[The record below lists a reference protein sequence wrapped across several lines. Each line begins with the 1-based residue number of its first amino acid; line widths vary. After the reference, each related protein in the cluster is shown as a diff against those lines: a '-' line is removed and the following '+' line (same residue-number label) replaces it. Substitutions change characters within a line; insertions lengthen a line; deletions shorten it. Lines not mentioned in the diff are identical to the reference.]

1 MSQKKIVKSLFNC
14 HDKYIFDRIR
24 FNKIF
29 FMDSKLNTSN
39 PDTITYHTE
48 ELAYTILGGIR
59 LEGLDRLR
67 VTIKIEVVNRKF
79 QHYLNNPDI
88 AALAIRQNLDLYSI
102 TQVEKLARL
111 IADRLEVGVT
121 QVHKDLSNITAGLE
135 SYRLQQITSKQQ
147 EQSNISQPLTEAE
160 RNTAIRFLQQP
171 NLLQL
176 TNSMIGSSGIVGE
189 ELNRLIMWLI
199 YTSRKTA
206 KPLHIISMG
215 SSGTGKSHLQEK
227 VGELIPE
234 EDKIEIT
241 ALTENAFY
249 YFDKAALGHK
259 LILIEDLDGILAALY
274 PLRELQSKQRISKTI
289 TVKDRNGNTKAIH
302 LKVHGPVCIAGCT
315 TKESIYEDNANRC
328 FLIHLDES
336 QQQDERIMD
345 YQRKISAGKIN
356 TADETQARQLL
367 QSVQKVL
374 QPLTVINPYAEQLQI
389 PKEVFKQR
397 RTNAHYLAFI
407 EVIAFYKQYQRQWVA
422 PQSGEI
428 IYHPDEPTR
437 PPTGSNAFIEV
448 TTEDIAAA
456 NELLKQILLRKS
468 DELNGA
474 TRNYFEQL
482 KEHLVKTGQS
492 SFTSTSIRNGLR
504 IPISSVKRYNA
515 ALMDAGLIKKMEG
528 RNTKA
533 HYYEIIAQEEYAKL
547 QSSIATAL
555 DEALHKI
562 QQPNGSPPAQSK
574 TEPVKRKQIKELAQQ
589 PTEL

>member
-1 MSQKKIVKSLFNC
+1 MAAE
-14 HDKYIFDRIR
+14 
-24 FNKIF
+24 NKI
-29 FMDSKLNTSN
+29 NTAN
-39 PDTITYHTE
+39 PEAITYSTE
-48 ELAYTILGGIR
+48 ELGYTILGGIR

-121 QVHKDLSNITAGLE
+121 AVSKDLSDITGELE
-135 SYRLQQITSKQQ
+135 RYRLQQIESKQQ
-147 EQSNISQPLTEAE
+147 EQNSNIKILTEAE
-160 RNTAIRFLQQP
+160 KETAIQFLQSK
-171 NLLQL
+171 NLLQA
-176 TNSMIGSSGIVGE
+176 TNEMIGRSGIVGE

-259 LILIEDLDGILAALY
+259 LILIEDLDGIWKALY

-289 TVKDRNGNTKAIH
+289 TIKDKNGNTKTIH
-302 LKVHGPVCIAGCT
+302 LKVYGPVCIAGCT

-328 FLIHLDES
+328 FLIHLDETNE
-336 QQQDERIMD
+336 QDERVMD

-356 TADETQARQLL
+356 TAEEVKAKQLL
-367 QSVQKVL
+367 QNVQSVL
-374 QPLTVINPYAEQLQI
+374 QPITVINPFAEQLKI
-389 PKEVFKQR
+389 PNEVFKKR

-407 EVIAFYKQYQRQWVA
+407 EVITFFKQYEREQRVDE
-422 PQSGEI
+422 STGEI
-428 IYHPDEPTR
+428 
-437 PPTGSNAFIEV
+437 FIE
-448 TTEDIAAA
+448 TTVEDIAEA

-474 TRNYFEQL
+474 TRNYFEEL
-482 KEHLVKTGQS
+482 KEHLVKSNQS
-492 SFTSTSIRNGLR
+492 SFTSTSIRNQLR
-504 IPISSVKRYNA
+504 IPISSVKRYHA
-515 ALMDAGLIKKMEG
+515 ALIDAGLIKKVES

-533 HYYEIIAQEEYAKL
+533 YHYEIISKEEYTKL
-547 QSSIATAL
+547 QNSIATAL
-555 DEALHKI
+555 DEALKQI
-562 QQPNGSPPAQSK
+562 QQPTSPIPAQK
-574 TEPVKRKQIKELAQQ
+574 KNELRKRKQVRELEEQ

>member
-1 MSQKKIVKSLFNC
+1 
-14 HDKYIFDRIR
+14 
-24 FNKIF
+24 
-29 FMDSKLNTSN
+29 MDLKLNTTN
-39 PDTITYHTE
+39 PEAITYSTE
-48 ELAYTILGGIR
+48 ELGYTILGGIR

-67 VTIKIEVVNRKF
+67 VTIKIEVLNRKF

-121 QVHKDLSNITAGLE
+121 AVSKDLSDITNELE
-135 SYRLQQITSKQQ
+135 SYRLQQIESKQQ
-147 EQSNISQPLTEAE
+147 EQNKIIKPLTEQEKEA
-160 RNTAIRFLQQP
+160 AIQFLQQK
-171 NLLQL
+171 NLLQV
-176 TNSMIGSSGIVGE
+176 TNELIGKSGIVGE

-227 VGELIPE
+227 VGDLIPD

-249 YFDKAALGHK
+249 YFDKAELGHK

-289 TVKDRNGNTKAIH
+289 TIKDKNGNTKTIH
-302 LKVHGPVCIAGCT
+302 LKVNGPVCIAGCT
-315 TKESIYEDNANRC
+315 TKESVYEDNANRC
-328 FLIHLDES
+328 FLINLDES
-336 QQQDERIMD
+336 EEQDERVMN

-356 TADETQARQLL
+356 TTDEIQARQLL
-367 QSVQKVL
+367 QNVQKVL
-374 QPLTVINPYAEQLQI
+374 QPITVVNPYAELLQI

-407 EVIAFYKQYQRQWVA
+407 EVITFFKQYEREQKCDEA
-422 PQSGEI
+422 TGEI
-428 IYHPDEPTR
+428 
-437 PPTGSNAFIEV
+437 FIE
-448 TTEDIAAA
+448 TTIEDIQEA
-456 NELLKQILLRKS
+456 NQLLKEILLRKS

-474 TRNYFEQL
+474 TRNYFEEL
-482 KEHLVKTGQS
+482 KQYIVKSNQS
-492 SFTSTSIRNGLR
+492 SFTGTSIRSQLR

-515 ALMDAGLIKKMEG
+515 ALLAAGLIRKVENK
-528 RNTKA
+528 NTKA
-533 HYYEIIAQEEYAKL
+533 HYYEIISKEEYTAL
-547 QSSIATAL
+547 QNSIATAL
-555 DEALHKI
+555 DEALQKI
-562 QQPNGSPPAQSK
+562 QQPNGSTSAQIKS
-574 TEPVKRKQIKELAQQ
+574 EPRKPRRIKELEQQ
-589 PTEL
+589 PTTA

>member
-1 MSQKKIVKSLFNC
+1 
-14 HDKYIFDRIR
+14 
-24 FNKIF
+24 
-29 FMDSKLNTSN
+29 MDSKLSTIN
-39 PDTITYHTE
+39 PEAITYSTE
-48 ELAYTILGGIR
+48 ELGYTILGGIR

-67 VTIKIEVVNRKF
+67 VTIKIEVLNRKF

-121 QVHKDLSNITAGLE
+121 AVSKDLSDITNELE
-135 SYRLQQITSKQQ
+135 SYRLQQIERKQQ
-147 EQSNISQPLTEAE
+147 EQNKVIKPLTEAE
-160 RNTAIRFLQQP
+160 RNAAIEFLQSK
-171 NLLQL
+171 NLLQT
-176 TNSMIGSSGIVGE
+176 TNELIGKSGIVGE

-199 YTSRKTA
+199 YTSRKTN

-227 VGELIPE
+227 VGELMPD

-249 YFDKAALGHK
+249 YFDKAELGHK

-289 TVKDRNGNTKAIH
+289 TVKDKNGNTKTIH
-302 LKVHGPVCIAGCT
+302 LKVNGPVCIAGCT
-315 TKESIYEDNANRC
+315 TKESLYEDNANRC
-328 FLIHLDES
+328 FLIYLDES
-336 QQQDERIMD
+336 SQQDERIME

-356 TADETQARQLL
+356 TTDETKARQLL
-367 QSVQKVL
+367 QNVQKVL
-374 QPLTVINPYAEQLQI
+374 QSITVINPYAEQLQI

-397 RTNAHYLAFI
+397 RSNAHYLAFI
-407 EVIAFYKQYQRQWVA
+407 EVITFYKQYEREQKVDEA
-422 PQSGEI
+422 TGEI
-428 IYHPDEPTR
+428 
-437 PPTGSNAFIEV
+437 FIE
-448 TTEDIAAA
+448 TAIADIEEA
-456 NELLKQILLRKS
+456 NGLMKEILLRKS

-482 KEHLVKTGQS
+482 KEHIIKSNQS
-492 SFTSTSIRNGLR
+492 SFTSTSIRNQLR
-504 IPISSVKRYNA
+504 IPISSVKRYHV
-515 ALMDAGLIKKMEG
+515 ALMEAGLIRRVDN

-533 HYYEIIAQEEYAKL
+533 WHYEVISKEEYNQL

-555 DEALHKI
+555 DEALQKVKVLSKDEG
-562 QQPNGSPPAQSK
+562 QPNGSTSAHKQN
-574 TEPVKRKQIKELAQQ
+574 EPTKRRRIKQLDEQ
-589 PTEL
+589 PTAA

>member
-1 MSQKKIVKSLFNC
+1 MQQSI
-14 HDKYIFDRIR
+14 
-24 FNKIF
+24 
-29 FMDSKLNTSN
+29 NTAN
-39 PDTITYHTE
+39 PEAITYQTE
-48 ELAYTILGGIR
+48 EIAYTILGGIR

-121 QVHKDLSNITAGLE
+121 AVSKDLSDITNELE
-135 SYRLQQITSKQQ
+135 RYRLQQIESKQQ
-147 EQSNISQPLTEAE
+147 EQNKNIKPLTEAE
-160 RNTAIRFLQQP
+160 RNAAITFLQSK
-171 NLLQL
+171 NLLKA
-176 TNSMIGSSGIVGE
+176 TNEMIGRSGIVGE

-259 LILIEDLDGILAALY
+259 LILIEDLDGIWKALY

-289 TVKDRNGNTKAIH
+289 TIKDKNGMTKTIH
-302 LKVHGPVCIAGCT
+302 LKVYGPVCIAGCT

-328 FLIHLDES
+328 FLIYLDES
-336 QQQDERIMD
+336 NEQDERIMD

-356 TADETQARQLL
+356 TTDENQAKQLL
-367 QSVQKVL
+367 QHVQTVL
-374 QPLTVINPYAEQLQI
+374 QPITVINPFAEQLKI
-389 PKEVFKQR
+389 PSEVFKKR

-407 EVIAFYKQYQRQWVA
+407 EVITFFKQYEREQKVDEA
-422 PQSGEI
+422 TGEI
-428 IYHPDEPTR
+428 
-437 PPTGSNAFIEV
+437 FIE
-448 TTEDIAAA
+448 TTVEDIQEA
-456 NELLKQILLRKS
+456 NQLLKEILLRKS

-474 TRNYFEQL
+474 TRNYFEEL
-482 KEHLVKTGQS
+482 KQHLVKSNQS
-492 SFTSTSIRNGLR
+492 SFTSTSIRNQLR
-504 IPISSVKRYNA
+504 IPISSVKRYHV
-515 ALMDAGLIKKMEG
+515 ALMDAGLIKKIES

-533 HYYEIIAQEEYAKL
+533 WHYEIIAQEEYTKL
-547 QSSIATAL
+547 QNSIATAL
-555 DEALHKI
+555 DEALQKI
-562 QQPNGSPPAQSK
+562 QQPTNPTAAQSK
-574 TEPVKRKQIKELAQQ
+574 SEPKRVRKIKELEEQ
-589 PTEL
+589 PTTA

>member
-1 MSQKKIVKSLFNC
+1 VTYLS
-14 HDKYIFDRIR
+14 DKNIFH
-24 FNKIF
+24 
-29 FMDSKLNTSN
+29 MDLKLNISN
-39 PDTITYHTE
+39 PEAITYQTE
-48 ELAYTILGGIR
+48 ELGYTILGGIR

-121 QVHKDLSNITAGLE
+121 AVSKDLSDITNELE
-135 SYRLQQITSKQQ
+135 RYRLQQIESKQQ
-147 EQSNISQPLTEAE
+147 EQNKIIRPLTEAE
-160 RNTAIRFLQQP
+160 RTAAIEFLKKK
-171 NLLQL
+171 NLLQA
-176 TNSMIGSSGIVGE
+176 TNELIGCSGIVGE

-199 YTSRKTA
+199 YTSRKTS

-227 VGELIPE
+227 VGELIPD

-249 YFDKAALGHK
+249 YFDKAELGHK

-274 PLRELQSKQRISKTI
+274 PLRELQSKQRISKTVTI
-289 TVKDRNGNTKAIH
+289 KDKNGNTKTIH
-302 LKVHGPVCIAGCT
+302 LKVYGPVCIAGCT

-336 QQQDERIMD
+336 SEQDDRVMD
-345 YQRKISAGKIN
+345 MQRKISAGKIN
-356 TADETQARQLL
+356 LAEQQQAVQLL
-367 QSVQKVL
+367 QNVQRVL
-374 QPLTVINPYAEQLQI
+374 QPITVINPYAEFLQI

-407 EVIAFYKQYQRQWVA
+407 EVITFFKQYEREQKVDE
-422 PQSGEI
+422 STGEI
-428 IYHPDEPTR
+428 Y
-437 PPTGSNAFIEV
+437 IE
-448 TTEDIAAA
+448 TTIEDIQEA
-456 NELLKQILLRKS
+456 NQLLKEILLRKS

-474 TRNYFEQL
+474 TRNYFEEL
-482 KEHLVKTGQS
+482 KEYIIKSNQS
-492 SFTSTSIRNGLR
+492 SFTSTSVRNHLR
-504 IPISSVKRYNA
+504 IPVSSVKRYHA
-515 ALMDAGLIKKMEG
+515 ALMASGLIRKVEN
-528 RNTKA
+528 RNTKV
-533 HYYEIIAQEEYAKL
+533 HYYEIISKEEYTAL

-555 DEALHKI
+555 DEALNKI
-562 QQPNGSPPAQSK
+562 KVLS
-574 TEPVKRKQIKELAQQ
+574 
-589 PTEL
+589 

>member
-1 MSQKKIVKSLFNC
+1 MATE
-14 HDKYIFDRIR
+14 
-24 FNKIF
+24 NKI
-29 FMDSKLNTSN
+29 DISN
-39 PDTITYHTE
+39 PEAITYQTE
-48 ELAYTILGGIR
+48 EIAYTILGGIR
-59 LEGLDRLR
+59 MEGLDRLR

-79 QHYLNNPDI
+79 RHYLNNPDI

-121 QVHKDLSNITAGLE
+121 AVSKDLSDITAELE
-135 SYRLQQITSKQQ
+135 RYRLQQIEERQKDEGVRQKV
-147 EQSNISQPLTEAE
+147 LTEAE
-160 RNTAIRFLQQP
+160 KAAAIQFLQQK
-171 NLLQL
+171 NLLQA
-176 TNSMIGSSGIVGE
+176 TNDMIGRSGIVGE

-259 LILIEDLDGILAALY
+259 LILIEDLDGIWKALY

-289 TVKDRNGNTKAIH
+289 TIKDKNGNTKTIH

-336 QQQDERIMD
+336 PEQDERVMD

-356 TADETQARQLL
+356 AAEEVKAKQLL
-367 QSVQKVL
+367 QNVQSVL
-374 QPLTVINPYAEQLQI
+374 QPITVINPFAEQLKI
-389 PKEVFKQR
+389 PSEVFKKR

-407 EVIAFYKQYQRQWVA
+407 EVITFFKQYEREQRVDEA
-422 PQSGEI
+422 TGEI
-428 IYHPDEPTR
+428 
-437 PPTGSNAFIEV
+437 FIE
-448 TTEDIAAA
+448 TTIEDIAEA
-456 NELLKQILLRKS
+456 NELLK
-468 DELNGA
+468 
-474 TRNYFEQL
+474 
-482 KEHLVKTGQS
+482 
-492 SFTSTSIRNGLR
+492 
-504 IPISSVKRYNA
+504 
-515 ALMDAGLIKKMEG
+515 
-528 RNTKA
+528 
-533 HYYEIIAQEEYAKL
+533 
-547 QSSIATAL
+547 
-555 DEALHKI
+555 
-562 QQPNGSPPAQSK
+562 
-574 TEPVKRKQIKELAQQ
+574 
-589 PTEL
+589 

>member
-1 MSQKKIVKSLFNC
+1 MEQ
-14 HDKYIFDRIR
+14 RI
-24 FNKIF
+24 
-29 FMDSKLNTSN
+29 NTTN
-39 PDTITYHTE
+39 PEAITYNTE
-48 ELAYTILGGIR
+48 ELGYTILGGIR

-67 VTIKIEVVNRKF
+67 VTIKIEVLNRKF

-121 QVHKDLSNITAGLE
+121 AVSKDLSDITGELE
-135 SYRLQQITSKQQ
+135 RYRLQQIESKQQ
-147 EQSNISQPLTEAE
+147 EQNKIIRPLTEAE
-160 RNTAIRFLQQP
+160 RNAAITFLQSK
-171 NLLQL
+171 NLLQA
-176 TNSMIGSSGIVGE
+176 TNEMIGRSGIVGE

-259 LILIEDLDGILAALY
+259 LILIEDLDGIWKALY

-289 TVKDRNGNTKAIH
+289 TIKDKNGNTKTIH
-302 LKVHGPVCIAGCT
+302 LKVYGPVCIAGCT

-328 FLIHLDES
+328 FLIYLDES
-336 QQQDERIMD
+336 NEQDERIMD

-356 TADETQARQLL
+356 TANENQAKLLL
-367 QSVQKVL
+367 QNVQSIL
-374 QPLTVINPYAEQLQI
+374 QPITVINPYAEQLKI
-389 PKEVFKQR
+389 PNEVFKKR
-397 RTNAHYLAFI
+397 RTNAHYIAFI
-407 EVIAFYKQYQRQWVA
+407 EVITFFKQYEREQKVDEA
-422 PQSGEI
+422 TGEI
-428 IYHPDEPTR
+428 
-437 PPTGSNAFIEV
+437 FIE
-448 TTEDIAAA
+448 TTVEDIQEA
-456 NELLKQILLRKS
+456 NQLLKEILLRKS

-474 TRNYFEQL
+474 TRNYFEEL
-482 KEHLVKTGQS
+482 KQQLVKGNQS
-492 SFTSTSIRNGLR
+492 SFTSTSIRNQLR
-504 IPISSVKRYNA
+504 IPISSVKRYHA
-515 ALMDAGLIKKMEG
+515 ALMDAGLIKKVES

-533 HYYEIIAQEEYAKL
+533 YHYEIISKEEYTKL
-547 QSSIATAL
+547 QNSIATAL
-555 DEALHKI
+555 DEALQNI
-562 QQPNGSPPAQSK
+562 QQPTSPIPAQK
-574 TEPVKRKQIKELAQQ
+574 KNELRKRKPVKELEEQ
-589 PTEL
+589 PIEL

>member
-1 MSQKKIVKSLFNC
+1 MQQ
-14 HDKYIFDRIR
+14 
-24 FNKIF
+24 
-29 FMDSKLNTSN
+29 KLNTTN
-39 PDTITYHTE
+39 PESISYQTE
-48 ELAYTILGGIR
+48 EISYTILGGIR

-121 QVHKDLSNITAGLE
+121 AVSKDLSDITNGLE
-135 SYRLQQITSKQQ
+135 TYRLQQIESKQQ
-147 EQSNISQPLTEAE
+147 EQGKQIKPLTETE
-160 RNTAIRFLQQP
+160 RAAAMQFLQSK
-171 NLLQL
+171 NLLQA
-176 TNSMIGSSGIVGE
+176 TNELIGKSGIVGE

-259 LILIEDLDGILAALY
+259 LILIEDLDGIWKALY

-289 TVKDRNGNTKAIH
+289 AIKDKNGNTKTIH
-302 LKVHGPVCIAGCT
+302 LKVYGPVCIASCT

-328 FLIHLDES
+328 FLIYLDES
-336 QQQDERIMD
+336 AEQDERIMD

-356 TADETQARQLL
+356 TTAETQARQLL
-367 QSVQKVL
+367 QHVQSVL
-374 QPLTVINPYAEQLQI
+374 HPITVINPFAELLKI
-389 PKEVFKQR
+389 PAEVFKKR

-407 EVIAFYKQYQRQWVA
+407 EVITFFKQYEREQKVDTET
-422 PQSGEI
+422 GEV
-428 IYHPDEPTR
+428 Y
-437 PPTGSNAFIEV
+437 IE
-448 TTEDIAAA
+448 TTIEDIAEA
-456 NELLKQILLRKS
+456 NVLMKEILLRKS

-474 TRNYFEQL
+474 TRNYFEEL
-482 KEHLVKTGQS
+482 KQHLITSNQN
-492 SFTSTSIRNGLR
+492 SFTGTSIRNQLR
-504 IPISSVKRYNA
+504 IPISSVKRYHA
-515 ALMDAGLIKKMEG
+515 ALMDAGLIKKISS
-528 RNTKA
+528 RNSKA
-533 HYYEIIAQEEYAKL
+533 YHYEIIAREEYTQL
-547 QSSIATAL
+547 QNSIGTAL
-555 DEALHKI
+555 DEALQSI
-562 QQPNGSPPAQSK
+562 QKPNSPTPAQSNN
-574 TEPVKRKQIKELAQQ
+574 EPVKRKPIKQLAQQ
-589 PTEL
+589 PTTA

>member
-1 MSQKKIVKSLFNC
+1 MQQNNSI
-14 HDKYIFDRIR
+14 
-24 FNKIF
+24 
-29 FMDSKLNTSN
+29 NTSN
-39 PDTITYHTE
+39 PEAITYATE
-48 ELAYTILGGIR
+48 ELGYTILGGIR

-67 VTIKIEVVNRKF
+67 VTIKIEVLNRKF

-121 QVHKDLSNITAGLE
+121 AVSKDLSDITSELE
-135 SYRLQQITSKQQ
+135 SYRLQQIESKQQ
-147 EQSNISQPLTEAE
+147 EQNKIIRPLTEAE
-160 RNTAIRFLQQP
+160 KNAAIEFLKHP
-171 NLLQL
+171 DLLKR
-176 TNSMIGSSGIVGE
+176 TNDLIGRSGIVGE
-189 ELNRLIMWLI
+189 KLNRLIMWLI

-259 LILIEDLDGILAALY
+259 LILIEDLDGIWKALY

-289 TVKDRNGNTKAIH
+289 TIKDKNGMTKTIH
-302 LKVHGPVCIAGCT
+302 LKVYGPVCIAGCT

-328 FLIHLDES
+328 FLIYLDES
-336 QQQDERIMD
+336 NEQDERIMD

-356 TADETQARQLL
+356 TFDENQAKQML
-367 QSVQKVL
+367 QNVQSVL
-374 QPLTVINPYAEQLQI
+374 QPITVINPFAELLKI
-389 PKEVFKQR
+389 PNEVFKKR

-407 EVIAFYKQYQRQWVA
+407 EVITFFKQYEREQQVDE
-422 PQSGEI
+422 STGEI
-428 IYHPDEPTR
+428 
-437 PPTGSNAFIEV
+437 FIE
-448 TTEDIAAA
+448 TTLEDIQEA
-456 NELLKQILLRKS
+456 NQLLKEILLRKS

-474 TRNYFEQL
+474 TRNYFEEL
-482 KEHLVKTGQS
+482 KQHLLKSNQS
-492 SFTSTSIRNGLR
+492 SFTSTSIRNQLR
-504 IPISSVKRYNA
+504 IPISSVKRYHV
-515 ALMDAGLIKKMEG
+515 ALMDAGLIKKIES

-533 HYYEIIAQEEYAKL
+533 YHYEIISKQEYEKL
-547 QSSIATAL
+547 QNSIATAL
-555 DEALHKI
+555 DEALQKI
-562 QQPNGSPPAQSK
+562 NEQPTSPTPAQSK
-574 TEPVKRKQIKELAQQ
+574 SEPRKRKQIKQLEEQ
-589 PTEL
+589 PTTA

>member
-1 MSQKKIVKSLFNC
+1 MSI
-14 HDKYIFDRIR
+14 
-24 FNKIF
+24 
-29 FMDSKLNTSN
+29 NTTN
-39 PDTITYHTE
+39 PEAITYTTE
-48 ELAYTILGGIR
+48 EITYTILGGIR

-67 VTIKIEVVNRKF
+67 VTIKVEVTNRKF

-102 TQVEKLARL
+102 TQTEKLTRL

-121 QVHKDLSNITAGLE
+121 AVSKDLSDITNELE
-135 SYRLQQITSKQQ
+135 SYRLQQIESKQQ
-147 EQSNISQPLTEAE
+147 EQNNIIKPLSEAE
-160 RNTAIRFLQQP
+160 RNAAIQFLQSK
-171 NLLQL
+171 NLLQA
-176 TNSMIGSSGIVGE
+176 TNEMIGRSGIVGE

-259 LILIEDLDGILAALY
+259 LILIEDLDGIWKALY

-289 TVKDRNGNTKAIH
+289 TIKDKNGNTKTIH

-328 FLIHLDES
+328 FLIYLDES
-336 QQQDERIMD
+336 EAQDERIMN

-356 TADETQARQLL
+356 TADETKAKQLL
-367 QSVQKVL
+367 QNVQSVL
-374 QPLTVINPYAEQLQI
+374 QPVTVINPFAELLKI
-389 PKEVFKQR
+389 PSEVFKKR

-407 EVIAFYKQYQRQWVA
+407 EVITFFKQYEREQQVDEA
-422 PQSGEI
+422 TGEI
-428 IYHPDEPTR
+428 
-437 PPTGSNAFIEV
+437 FIE
-448 TTEDIAAA
+448 TTIEDIQEA
-456 NELLKQILLRKS
+456 NQLLKEILLRKS

-474 TRNYFEQL
+474 TRNYFEEL
-482 KEHLVKTGQS
+482 KQHLIKSNQG
-492 SFTSTSIRNGLR
+492 SFTSTSIRNQLR
-504 IPISSVKRYNA
+504 IPISSVKRYHA
-515 ALMDAGLIKKMEG
+515 ALMDAGLIRKIEN

-533 HYYEIIAQEEYAKL
+533 WHYETISNEEYIQL
-547 QSSIATAL
+547 QNSIGTAL
-555 DEALHKI
+555 DEALQQI
-562 QQPNGSPPAQSK
+562 QQPTSPAPAQIKS
-574 TEPVKRKQIKELAQQ
+574 EPRKRKQTNQLEQQ
-589 PTEL
+589 PTAA